1 MKKLLKLLFVP
12 TLLVGFMV
20 SCSTDDDHDYGYGKN
35 HELSA
40 QFKATLPGA
49 STRVTDSSW
58 DKEDAIGIYALKVAM
73 PLEEENVVKG
83 NAKYTTV
90 SETGSGDFSSA
101 APEDVILFDKDGSQL
116 DFIAYY
122 PYTPT
127 VTDYSLPIN
136 TEDQSNLSKIDFLYS
151 NNATEHSKDEPE
163 VILQFK
169 HQLAQIVL
177 EITGDADLSDLSAL
191 KLAVD
196 GFVPTGTMSLKDGAV
211 ALEGTTAKTLNLTAT
226 KTDNGAIVR
235 AIVLPGQD
243 MANTSFVF
251 ELGSIKFKAW
261 TPGTLALESG
271 KRVTYTIK
279 LTSDGSVQASLE
291 GNIADWIEESG
302 GDVTIDPEEGG
313 ETGDITIP
321 DADKALD
328 FGATADTKVIN
339 VTAPATVTWE
349 ATTNDSWITLE
360 NPTATGS
367 GAFTLKVAENP
378 TTTARTGKVTI
389 APKASTRA
397 DVAATPVEIIVKQE
411 GKSVTPDPD
420 KNLLFPGSDFEDWD
434 AFLGSLNKYGIKY
447 GNQSEAGKGRE
458 GGYALYFNE
467 TTEGKNDYSFT
478 AVLGE
483 DIEKISTISF
493 YMKGTTTSRSLSLNV
508 YWGGNYETFNLGSYT
523 QEKIIT
529 PEPQRQGTSPNGL
542 NDYAGDIN
550 TNGKWMKVTL
560 DVSGF
565 ADKINKTKGEN
576 IIAFKVGK
584 EATYD
589 LLVDDIT
596 FE

>member
-40 QFKATLPGA
+40 QFKATLPGV
-49 STRVTDSSW
+49 STRVTDSNW

-349 ATTNDSWITLE
+349 ATTNDSWITLD

-367 GAFTLKVAENP
+367 GVFTLKVAENP

-420 KNLLFPGSDFEDWD
+420 QNLLFPGSDFEDWD
-434 AFLGSLNKYGIKY
+434 AFLGVLNNFGLSTNGGYAS
-447 GNQSEAGKGRE
+447 QSADGGRE
-458 GGYALYFNE
+458 GSSALQLKGKS
-467 TTEGKNDYSFT
+467 TKNDYTFT
-478 AVLGE
+478 ATVPSGFSAAG
-483 DIEKISTISF
+483 IENIVF
-493 YMKGTTTSRSLSLNV
+493 YVKGTSAKSLSMNV
-508 YWGGNYETFNLGSYT
+508 YVGTGTLMGTDYKCYNLKDCSGPVT
-523 QEKIIT
+523 L
-529 PEPQRQGTSPNGL
+529 EPTAS
-542 NDYAGDIN
+542 NDYIGVID
-550 TNGKWMKVTL
+550 TKGEWVKVTL
-560 DVSGF
+560 DVSSLTINSGAGQNLF
-565 ADKINKTKGEN
+565 AM
-576 IIAFKVGK
+576 KVGK
-584 EATYD
+584 DVVYD